1 MKERAVEYISRKYA
15 SDQISSEEIKLCL
28 YSICDNHSY
37 LRISRDVVD
46 KMIKFLTT
54 FFSPDTYEEG
64 YSLAIS
70 AYVKHL
76 ETNCFFLNRKILFC
90 FFS

>member
-1 MKERAVEYISRKYA
+1 MYRTRQEIYRETKMKEKAVEYISRKYA
-15 SDQISSEEIKLCL
+15 SDKISSEEIKLCL

-70 AYVKHL
+70 AYIKHL
-76 ETNCFFLNRKILFC
+76 ETK
-90 FFS
+90 